1 MRKEHVQKRKKKL
14 IHPLNRYAMR
24 AREWYGWHFPE
35 MAKILNDN
43 ETFCRVVLKMGDRTK
58 CVSTDF
64 TGIMEVVFCLI
75 FLCKISHQNV
85 FFFFVFGRRTLLL
98 L

>member
-1 MRKEHVQKRKKKL
+1 
-14 IHPLNRYAMR
+14 MR

-35 MAKILNDN
+35 MARILNDN

-64 TGIMEVVFCLI
+64 TGIMEVRQ
-75 FLCKISHQNV
+75 KEEEERESEGNSISHRC
-85 FFFFVFGRRTLLL
+85 FCCRRTLLL